1 MMQLKMY
8 KNELLI
14 GLSFLLLLTAF
25 FYKQGQLSHQNSGV
39 SSSAA
44 SLQELKEVIALKK
57 VWGDKKITKKMD
69 GLKMMVPSSQLKW
82 TRTGKKLTASFKNL
96 SANMLNKIMSK
107 IMNIAVEIQKLE
119 VKKMG
124 TSYHL
129 ELKCKW

>member
-1 MMQLKMY
+1 MIQWKVY

-14 GLSFLLLLTAF
+14 GMAFLLLLIAF
-25 FYKQGQLSHQNSGV
+25 FYKQGQLSAQNSGENSAV
-39 SSSAA
+39 S

-57 VWGDKKITKKMD
+57 VWADKKITKKID
-69 GLKMMVPSSQLKW
+69 ALKAIVPPSQVNWK
-82 TRTGKKLTASFKNL
+82 RDGKKLTASFKSL
-96 SANMLNKIMSK
+96 SPNGLNTMITK

-124 TSYHL
+124 GSYQL

>member
-1 MMQLKMY
+1 MTQWKVY

-14 GLSFLLLLTAF
+14 GATLLLLLIAF
-25 FYKQGQLSHQNSGV
+25 FYKQGQIGQQNGGM
-39 SSSAA
+39 SATES

-69 GLKMMVPSSQLKW
+69 GLKKMVPSSQIKW
-82 TRTGKKLTASFKNL
+82 NRTGKKLTASFKNL
-96 SANMLNKIMSK
+96 NPNMLNKVISK

-119 VKKMG
+119 VKKIG
-124 TSYHL
+124 AYYQL